1 MKYIRFRW
9 DCQTRYGEVVF
20 CKNLHEIQSGWIYNE
35 DWTYYQVRVP
45 TLGTVKFYHY
55 KITNPHKVK
64 EITEK
69 EYLTA
74 TIMNS

>member
-20 CKNLHEIQSGWIYNE
+20 CKNLDDIQSVYNE

-64 EITEK
+64 EITEE

-74 TIMNS
+74 TIMKS